1 MLCSLAGAG
10 AGFLVASAVVLM
22 AAAARPSPDTGTVIM
37 FVGVFL
43 AGTGAIAG
51 AIIGG
56 VADLREFFRRKDQA
70 PREAQDWDKSEYGR
84 SGRTCNPACQ
94 QI

>member
-1 MLCSLAGAG
+1 MGRTLLCSLAGAG
-10 AGFLVASAVVLM
+10 AGFLVGFVVVLAVVRM
-22 AAAARPSPDTGTVIM
+22 TAGAQPASDTGPAIM

-56 VADLREFFRRKDQA
+56 VADLLEFFRRKDRA
-70 PREAQDWDKSEYGR
+70 PREAQDRHKSE
-84 SGRTCNPACQ
+84 SGDE
-94 QI
+94 